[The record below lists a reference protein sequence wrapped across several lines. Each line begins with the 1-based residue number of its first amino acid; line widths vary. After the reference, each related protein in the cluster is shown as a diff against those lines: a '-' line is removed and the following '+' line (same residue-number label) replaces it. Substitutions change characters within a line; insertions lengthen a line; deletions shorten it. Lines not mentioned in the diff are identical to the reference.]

1 VSNADRPPD
10 LLSSLSDAGIEFI
23 VVGGMAGVL
32 QGVSVVTIDLDI
44 VHNRLA
50 ANVERL
56 HSLLVRLDAHHRGQ
70 PRGRILGPTPEELS
84 GSGHLNLVTSLG
96 PLDVLC
102 ELDPGVGYEELVAD
116 AVELTDGEKTIRVL
130 GLRRLVEIKS
140 RSKRAKD
147 RVMLP
152 LLLAALAEQE
162 SSEC

>member
-1 VSNADRPPD
+1 
-10 LLSSLSDAGIEFI
+10 
-23 VVGGMAGVL
+23 MAGVL
-32 QGVSVVTIDLDI
+32 QGVSVATIDLDI

-56 HSLLVRLDAHHRGQ
+56 HALLVRLDARHRGQ
-70 PRGRILGPTPEELS
+70 PRGRILRPTLEELS
-84 GSGHLNLVTSLG
+84 GGGHLNLITTLG

-102 ELDPGVGYEELVAD
+102 ELDPGVGYRELVAD

-162 SSEC
+162 SGER

>member
-1 VSNADRPPD
+1 VSTADRPAD
-10 LLSSLSDAGIEFI
+10 LLGSLCDAGIEFL

-32 QGVSVVTIDLDI
+32 QGVSVVTSDLDI
-44 VHNRLA
+44 VHDRFTE
-50 ANVERL
+50 NVERL
-56 HSLLVRLDAHHRGQ
+56 HALLARLDARHRGQ
-70 PRGRILGPTPEELS
+70 PRDRILGPTLEELS

-102 ELDPGVGYEELVAD
+102 ELDPGVGYQELVAD
-116 AVELTDGEKTIRVL
+116 AIELTDGEKTIRVL

-162 SSEC
+162 SGEK